1 MNKREHQEVEQ
12 NKVRNISLCLL
23 FLSMIFGLFIAT
35 LLKKEATFSSSENRV
50 LQTKPAFSLE
60 TLFEGSYTS
69 EYEAYITD
77 QFVMRDQWI
86 ALKVYAEMAI
96 QKKAINGVY
105 FGEDG
110 YLIQEHLATD
120 VDQALVDLNLNRLDQ
135 FVNTYKDKLNVQVL
149 IAPTASYVLSDKVPK
164 YANEYDQAAL
174 LAQMGSMIGENHLI
188 SVADT
193 LKEHAKEAIYYR
205 TDHHWTS
212 LGAYYAYVQW
222 AHEMGITPYT
232 KEEFEVE
239 EVTKDFLGTTYSKVN
254 IPTKPDSIH
263 LYTLKEPREYL
274 VTLNMDK
281 NTTLDGLY
289 DWDKLKEKDKYPV
302 FLGGNN
308 AYVDIESN
316 VKNGKTLLVVKDS
329 YAHTFVPFLANHYER
344 IIMIDYRYYNG
355 STQSVIEEQGVTD
368 VLFMYNT
375 MNFVTDKNFIKV
387 LK

>member
-1 MNKREHQEVEQ
+1 MNKREHQGVEQ
-12 NKVRNISLCLL
+12 NKVRNISLCIL
-23 FLSMIFGLFIAT
+23 FLIMIFGLFIAT
-35 LLKKEATFSSSENRV
+35 LLKKEATFSSNENRV

-60 TLFEGSYTS
+60 TLFDGSYTS

-77 QFVMRDQWI
+77 QFVMRDRWI

-110 YLIQEHLATD
+110 YLIQEHLAAD

-135 FVNTYKDKLNVQVL
+135 FINAYKDKLNVQVL

-174 LAQMGSMIGENHLI
+174 LAQMGSMIGEDHLI

-193 LKEHAKEAIYYR
+193 LKEHANEAIYYR

-222 AHEMGITPYT
+222 ANEMGITPHT

-254 IPTKPDSIH
+254 IPTKPDSIN

-329 YAHTFVPFLANHYER
+329 YAHTLVPFLANHYER

-375 MNFVTDKNFIKV
+375 MNFVADKNFIKV